1 MSKTAIKICG
11 LSTPETVDAAL
22 RAGASH
28 IGLVFFAKS
37 PRNVAIELAARLAA
51 QTHDGAYVVGLF
63 VDPAADLVEQVCSKV
78 RLDAIQ
84 LHGSESPAETR
95 RIREHHGLEVW
106 KAISVRRAA
115 DVAEADRYFD
125 CADRI
130 LYDAKSPPGSD
141 LPGGNGLRFD
151 WTLLSGAT
159 QRIPWV
165 LAGGL
170 DPRNVT
176 DAIRTTGAAFV
187 DTSSGVEN
195 APGVKDAGLIAD
207 FCAAVRAA

>member
-1 MSKTAIKICG
+1 MPGTAIKICG

-28 IGLVFFAKS
+28 VGLVFFPQS
-37 PRNVAIELAARLAA
+37 PRNVSIELAARLAA
-51 QTHDGAYVVGLF
+51 QARESAFVVGLF
-63 VDPAADLVEQVCSKV
+63 VDPASDLLEAVCGKV

-84 LHGSESPAETR
+84 LHGNETPAETR
-95 RIREHHGLEVW
+95 RIREHHGLELW

-115 DVAEADRYFD
+115 DVATADNYFD

-151 WTLLSGAT
+151 WSLLSGAS
-159 QRIPWV
+159 QRIPWI

-170 DPRNVT
+170 DPRNVG
-176 DAIRTTGAAFV
+176 DAIRITGAGFV
-187 DTSSGVEN
+187 DTSSGVES
-195 APGVKDAGLIAD
+195 APGVKDPGLITA
-207 FCAAVRAA
+207 FCEAVRAA